1 MATLYAH
8 RRMCPGMSRRHV
20 CSVVEPVNQCCK
32 LLAVTLLTARDIRE
46 IAADIGLRPTKQK
59 GQNFVI
65 DPNTVRSIVTAA
77 GLEDA
82 ANVVEIGPGLGS
94 LTLGLLEAGHC
105 VTAVEIDELLAAR
118 LPHTVERFAG
128 TEAADRDPE
137 TGTEAADRADRTA
150 RFSLVGADALKVTEL
165 PAPVSGGE
173 ANRPDALVA
182 NLPYNA
188 AVPVL
193 LHFLETFPSLKT
205 VLVMVQLEVAD
216 RLAAAPGSRTYGVPS
231 VKAQWY
237 GDVRLAGRIGKNVF
251 WPAPNIDSGLVRI
264 DVTRTD
270 RDPVQRRRLFS
281 LVDAAFAQRRKTLR
295 AALSGWAGSAQRA
308 EELLLAAGLDPK
320 VRGEALTVADF
331 ERLADVEGSRP

>member
-1 MATLYAH
+1 
-8 RRMCPGMSRRHV
+8 MSRRHV

-94 LTLGLLEAGHC
+94 LTLGLLEAGHS

-118 LPHTVERFAG
+118 LPQTVERFAG
-128 TEAADRDPE
+128 TEATDRDPE
-137 TGTEAADRADRTA
+137 TGTEATDRADRTP

-165 PAPVSGGE
+165 PAPVSDSE

-182 NLPYNA
+182 NLPYNV

-193 LHFLETFPSLKT
+193 LHFLETFPSLRT

-308 EELLLAAGLDPK
+308 EELLLAAGIDPRT
-320 VRGEALTVADF
+320 RGEALTVTDF
-331 ERLADVEGSRP
+331 ERLADVEGTRP